1 MRMPK
6 PARFVDDYLSYLL
19 GRAGHAVYVD
29 FHRSVRAAGFSA
41 LEWRVLAQL
50 AGSPG
55 LTIGELARQVIAQQP
70 TVTKLVQRMEKSGW
84 VERTSDP
91 GDARRTLVTETRKGR
106 EVVGGLLR
114 AAKRHEAQILDPHS
128 AGDVRALKK
137 ILRALVARYEHD
149 RTATVDAPAAER
161 PAKTSK
167 H

>member
-1 MRMPK
+1 MDCKYPLSMAK

-84 VERTSDP
+84 LERSSDP
-91 GDARRTLVTETRKGR
+91 RDARRTLVAETRKGR
-106 EVVGGLLR
+106 EAVNELLR
-114 AAKRHEAQILDPHS
+114 AAKRHEARILAPY
-128 AGDVRALKK
+128 AAPEVRALKK
-137 ILRALVARYEHD
+137 ILRALVARYE
-149 RTATVDAPAAER
+149 RQGRQAR
-161 PAKTSK
+161 
-167 H
+167 

>member
-1 MRMPK
+1 MECKYPMRPRE
-6 PARFVDDYLSYLL
+6 PVRFVDDYLSYLL

-29 FHRSVRAAGFSA
+29 FHHSVRAAGFSA

-91 GDARRTLVTETRKGR
+91 RDARRTLVAETRKGR
-106 EVVGGLLR
+106 AVVDGLLR
-114 AAKRHEAQILDPHS
+114 AAKRHEAQILAPY
-128 AGDVRALKK
+128 AAAEVRALKK
-137 ILRALVARYEHD
+137 ILRALVQRYQEQEELAR
-149 RTATVDAPAAER
+149 
-161 PAKTSK
+161 
-167 H
+167 